1 MSAGLNFG
9 LFDLRSHDICWCA
22 PAPLYISC
30 APLVMMPNATLTPQ
44 QMSVIFANNVNVWK
58 ILCVFVF
65 CFARG
70 RNCLIGLTNWLVQLL
85 ESVFIGFACYRKKYY
100 LCLNLMQFA
109 VGFCTLV
116 RF

>member
-65 CFARG
+65 CFAKG
-70 RNCLIGLTNWLVQLL
+70 KKLFNWFNQLVG
-85 ESVFIGFACYRKKYY
+85 SA
-100 LCLNLMQFA
+100 A
-109 VGFCTLV
+109 
-116 RF
+116 